1 MLSALY
7 SLHIYSSVYKNFYL
21 GFYLVSYTN
30 IKDFILNEKFYQTH
44 LLSKYTYLLSVFQN
58 YACFHLLKGKGNAS
72 IFQFVPIDHLQ
83 SFHTHTYPQHLEI
96 TDLFTLSMNLALGA
110 VFLFVCFV
118 RFHIKVRPHDICF
131 SPRGSSQPRDQTQV
145 SCIAGRFF
153 TS

>member
-30 IKDFILNEKFYQTH
+30 IKDFKLNEKFYQTH

-58 YACFHLLKGKGNAS
+58 YACFHLLKGKGNAF

-83 SFHTHTYPQHLEI
+83 SVHTHTYPQHLAI
-96 TDLFTLSMNLALGA
+96 TDLFTLSLGA
-110 VFLFVCFV
+110 VFCCCFILFCF
-118 RFHIKVRPHDICF
+118 
-131 SPRGSSQPRDQTQV
+131 
-145 SCIAGRFF
+145 
-153 TS
+153 